1 LIFRFKNGKNIFM
14 NIQDKNQAFEKTPN
28 KEERAGLVSWE
39 SGRLILFMLLLFAIL
54 VNLVPFHALSF
65 RSGMSGYPA
74 IAKLGVIS
82 GDTIRHRRGLYLAL
96 KQTAPGT
103 NIILPNG
110 CSLDIA
116 QLYGLGRAE
125 NVMYRDYNP
134 KTIFPDFNPS
144 NHVVAAF
151 NGSRRLGPGPFAIAK
166 GEGKPATMIV
176 LIRNNVW
183 HIVDTSLL
191 PLNDD

>member
-1 LIFRFKNGKNIFM
+1 M
-14 NIQDKNQAFEKTPN
+14 NIQDKNQAFKKNPD
-28 KEERAGLVSWE
+28 KEEHLGLISWE
-39 SGRLILFMLLLFAIL
+39 LGRLILFMLLLFAIL
-54 VNLVPFHALSF
+54 VNLVPFHALNF
-65 RSGMSGYPA
+65 PSGMSGYPA
-74 IAKLGVIS
+74 IAKLARLGVVS
-82 GDTIRHRRGLYLAL
+82 GDTISHRRGLYLAL

-116 QLYGLGRAE
+116 QIYGLGRAE
-125 NVMYRDYNP
+125 NVRYRNYNP
-134 KTIFPDFNPS
+134 KAIFPDFNPS

-166 GEGKPATMIV
+166 DEGQPAAMIA

-183 HIVDTSLL
+183 YIVDTSLL
-191 PLNDD
+191 PLNDA